1 MQARRLAA
9 DVVIIGAGVV
19 GTGVARELARY
30 DVRVVLVEKRADV
43 AFGTTKA
50 NTALVHAGYD
60 AEPGTWK
67 ARLNVRGNS
76 LYPKVCAELGVA
88 YKNTGS
94 LVVAFSEA
102 QILHLQELKAKGRIN
117 GVPGLEVIPRERVL
131 TIEPDVNP
139 DVVAALWAPSGG
151 ITSPWELAIAFAENA
166 VANGVELLLSSPV
179 IGMDVRGGRVWS
191 VRCPGVVIDTG
202 FVVNAA
208 GIWADDIERMVGRDD
223 FEITPRRGEYYLF
236 DKRVGH
242 LVSRPLFPVPSR
254 STKGIVV
261 APTVDGNL
269 IAGPNALLVGDKGD
283 LATTAAGLAEVIE
296 GARRLVPGLP
306 TRESITNFA
315 GLRAVA
321 VPAGDFVIGA
331 SPGVPN
337 FINAAG
343 IQSPGLTAAPAIAEA
358 VRDILADAG
367 LELAEKPDFNPVRE
381 RPTRFAELCRDE
393 QSALIEKNPL
403 WGHIICRCETVTEA
417 EVVEA
422 LHRAVPCTTLDGVKF
437 RTRAGAGRCQG
448 GFCGPRVVDIIH
460 RELGVAPEQVT
471 KKGGRSY
478 ILSGPS
484 KDSLLEQTAC
494 RCLAH
499 AIRDDGQADTEDVGT
514 EDACRIEMR
523 EREGVGG
530 HAHGGV

>member
-1 MQARRLAA
+1 MQVRRLAA
-9 DVVIIGAGVV
+9 DVVVIGAGVV
-19 GTGVARELARY
+19 GTGIARELSRY
-30 DVRVVLVEKRADV
+30 DVRVVLVEKREDV

-67 ARLNVRGNS
+67 ARLNVRGNA

-94 LVVAFSEA
+94 LVVAFSEEQA
-102 QILHLQELKAKGRIN
+102 VHLHELKARGETN
-117 GVPGLEVIPRERVL
+117 GVPGLEVIPRERVFA
-131 TIEPDVNP
+131 IEPGVTP
-139 DVVAALWAPSGG
+139 SVVAALWAPTGG
-151 ITSPWELAIAFAENA
+151 ITSPWELAIAYAENA
-166 VANGVELLLSSPV
+166 AANGVELLLSSPV
-179 IGMDVRGGRVWS
+179 IGIDVRGGRVAS
-191 VRCPGVVIDTG
+191 VLCPGLVIDTR

-242 LVSRPLFPVPSR
+242 LVSRPLFPVPSQ

-269 IAGPNALLVGDKGD
+269 IAGPNALVVGDKGD

-306 TRESITNFA
+306 VRESITNFA

-337 FINAAG
+337 FVNAAG

-367 LELAEKPDFNPVRE
+367 LALTEKRDFNPVRE
-381 RPTRFAELCRDE
+381 RPTRFAELSREE
-393 QSALIEKNPL
+393 QSALVERNPL

-417 EVVEA
+417 EIVES
-422 LHRAVPCTTLDGVKF
+422 LHRPVPCTTLDGVKF

-460 RELGVAPEQVT
+460 RELDIPMEQVT
-471 KKGGRSY
+471 KKGGGSH

-484 KDSLLEQTAC
+484 KDPLLEQAAC
-494 RCLAH
+494 RC
-499 AIRDDGQADTEDVGT
+499 RDLGEQDV
-514 EDACRIEMR
+514 CRIETR
-523 EREGVGG
+523 EREEVGR
-530 HAHGGV
+530 HAHGRV